1 MLMMAWLQI
10 ENHHTRCWLAVGSA
24 SLPTGPHV
32 RPTISA
38 GQNVV
43 RMLGPPWLK
52 PHRGWGRWA
61 TCECL
66 WVWGPA
72 DGRDDV
78 TLLPSRDGAQVTQEV
93 DDGHQD
99 PEDHQCL
106 PQPDGAP
113 LSPKLGGLIPNGK
126 RSRAYSANAS
136 TSALGPTHSK
146 PQFCVTSLV
155 Y

>member
-1 MLMMAWLQI
+1 
-10 ENHHTRCWLAVGSA
+10 
-24 SLPTGPHV
+24 
-32 RPTISA
+32 
-38 GQNVV
+38 
-43 RMLGPPWLK
+43 
-52 PHRGWGRWA
+52 
-61 TCECL
+61 
-66 WVWGPA
+66 
-72 DGRDDV
+72 V
-78 TLLPSRDGAQVTQEV
+78 TLLPSRDGAYEEDESGGGVAHREILPTRGLAAERAQVTQEV

-155 Y
+155 YSS